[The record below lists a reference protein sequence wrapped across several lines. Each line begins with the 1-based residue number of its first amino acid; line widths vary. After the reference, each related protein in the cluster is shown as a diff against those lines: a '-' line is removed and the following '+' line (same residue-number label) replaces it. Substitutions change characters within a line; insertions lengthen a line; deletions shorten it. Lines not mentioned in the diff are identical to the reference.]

1 MDTRRT
7 PEEIIRRMMET
18 YGDAVLRMCYLNLK
32 DVMLSEDAAQ
42 DSFFKAYQKLS
53 SFRGDCS
60 EKTWLIRIAVNTCRD
75 MLRSAWFRR
84 MDRRVTP
91 EELPLTAPSKDE
103 QPQLA
108 EAIMALAPKYREVII
123 LYYYQGLDTQEMAL
137 AVRTSVNT
145 AKSRL
150 FRARKLLRE
159 QLEGAWKNEG
169 IL

>member
-1 MDTRRT
+1 MISTNDSDLERWMREYGPSLKRT
-7 PEEIIRRMMET
+7 
-18 YGDAVLRMCYLNLK
+18 CYLYLK
-32 DVMLSEDAAQ
+32 DVALAEDAAQ
-42 DSFFKAYQKLS
+42 ETFVKAWRSFSA
-53 SFRGDCS
+53 FRGDCS
-60 EKTWLIRIAVNTCRD
+60 EKTWLMRIAVNICRD

-103 QPQLA
+103 HPQLA

-137 AVRTSVNT
+137 ALRTSVNT

>member
-1 MDTRRT
+1 MISTNDSDLERWMREYGPSLKRT
-7 PEEIIRRMMET
+7 
-18 YGDAVLRMCYLNLK
+18 CYLYLK
-32 DVMLSEDAAQ
+32 DVALAEDAAQ
-42 DSFFKAYQKLS
+42 ETFVKAWRSFSA
-53 SFRGDCS
+53 FRGDCS
-60 EKTWLIRIAVNTCRD
+60 EKTWLMRIAVNICRD

-137 AVRTSVNT
+137 ALRTSVNT

>member
-1 MDTRRT
+1 MISTNDSDLERWMREYGPSLKRT
-7 PEEIIRRMMET
+7 
-18 YGDAVLRMCYLNLK
+18 CYLYLK
-32 DVMLSEDAAQ
+32 DVALAEDAAQ
-42 DSFFKAYQKLS
+42 ETFVKAWRSFS
-53 SFRGDCS
+53 TFRGDCS

>member
-1 MDTRRT
+1 MISTNDSDLERWMREYGPSLKRT
-7 PEEIIRRMMET
+7 
-18 YGDAVLRMCYLNLK
+18 CYLYLK
-32 DVMLSEDAAQ
+32 DVALAEDAAQ
-42 DSFFKAYQKLS
+42 ETFVKAWRSFS
-53 SFRGDCS
+53 TFRGDCS
-60 EKTWLIRIAVNTCRD
+60 EKTWLMRIAVNICRD

>member
-1 MDTRRT
+1 MTLTNASELERWMRDYGPSLKRT
-7 PEEIIRRMMET
+7 
-18 YGDAVLRMCYLNLK
+18 CYLYLK
-32 DVMLSEDAAQ
+32 DTALAEDAAQ
-42 DSFFKAYQKLS
+42 ETFVKAWRSFS
-53 SFRGDCS
+53 TFRGDCS
-60 EKTWLIRIAVNTCRD
+60 EKTWLMRIAVNICRD

-123 LYYYQGLDTQEMAL
+123 LYYYQGLDTREMAL
-137 AVRTSVNT
+137 ALRISANT
-145 AKSRL
+145 VKSRL
-150 FRARKLLRE
+150 FRARRLLRE
-159 QLEGAWKNEG
+159 QLEGVWKNEG

>member
-1 MDTRRT
+1 MISTNDSDLERWMREYGPSLKRT
-7 PEEIIRRMMET
+7 
-18 YGDAVLRMCYLNLK
+18 CYLYLK
-32 DVMLSEDAAQ
+32 DVALAEDAAQ
-42 DSFFKAYQKLS
+42 ETFVKAWRSFS
-53 SFRGDCS
+53 TFRGDCS
-60 EKTWLIRIAVNTCRD
+60 EKTWLMRIAVNICRD

-123 LYYYQGLDTQEMAL
+123 LYYYQELDTQEMAL

>member
-1 MDTRRT
+1 MISTNDSDLERWMREYGPSLKRT
-7 PEEIIRRMMET
+7 
-18 YGDAVLRMCYLNLK
+18 CYLYLK
-32 DVMLSEDAAQ
+32 DVALAEDAAQ
-42 DSFFKAYQKLS
+42 ETFVKAWRSFS
-53 SFRGDCS
+53 TFRGDCS
-60 EKTWLIRIAVNTCRD
+60 EKTWLMRIAVNICRD

-137 AVRTSVNT
+137 ALHTSVNT